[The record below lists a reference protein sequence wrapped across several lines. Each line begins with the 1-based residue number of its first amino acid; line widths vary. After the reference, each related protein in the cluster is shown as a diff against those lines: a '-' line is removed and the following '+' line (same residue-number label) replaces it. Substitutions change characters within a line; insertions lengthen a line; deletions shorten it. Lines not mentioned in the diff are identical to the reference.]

1 METKFNGNSL
11 KSGIYQIRNI
21 NNEKV
26 YIGSA
31 KNFKSRYYNHL
42 ASLRKGTHHN
52 KHLQGAFN
60 LEGTDAFIFEVLE
73 VVEGEQAD
81 RLLIEQN
88 RLDMFADSWEECYNF
103 DKKSVASSRSCF
115 SKNPEK
121 TRKLIS
127 ENSKRLW
134 SNPEFKEKSLKRMK
148 AGASTPE
155 AKEREKIG
163 KIESWK
169 SEDRRR
175 KNSEVHKARW
185 GKMTKEERIKFSK
198 EKGLSRKEVVEKRS
212 KTSKKNIDVSRQI
225 IHEQRY
231 SKIVETVN
239 LWSAPDLNSRAK
251 LFERANLISPS
262 GILYVNIQNLNAFA
276 KEFGMTHKESW
287 KLQQVIE
294 GARWQHKGWIRK
306 MYTI

>member
-1 METKFNGNSL
+1 METNYNGNSL

-21 NNEKV
+21 NNGKV

-31 KNFKSRYYNHL
+31 KRFKQRATEHIR
-42 ASLRKGTHHN
+42 SLLKGTHHN

-73 VVEGEQAD
+73 VVEGEQSD
-81 RLLIEQN
+81 RLFVEQS
-88 RLDMFADSWEECYNF
+88 RLDMFADRWEECYNF

-115 SKNPEK
+115 SKDPEK

-127 ENSKRLW
+127 ENGKRLW
-134 SNPEFKEKSLKRMK
+134 SDPEFKEKTLAKLKV
-148 AGASTPE
+148 GASTPE

-169 SEDRRR
+169 SEERR
-175 KNSEVHKARW
+175 KRNSEVHKARW
-185 GKMTKEERIKFSK
+185 AKMTTEEKSIFSK

-212 KTSKKNIDVSRQI
+212 ITMKKNIDETRRVFL
-225 IHEQRY
+225 EQRC
-231 SKIVETVN
+231 KDIVETVD
-239 LWSAPDLNSRAK
+239 LWSSSDLHLRAK
-251 LFERANLISPS
+251 LFERANLISPQ
-262 GILYVNIQNLNAFA
+262 GILFVNIQNLNAFA
-276 KEFGMTHKESW
+276 SLHGMNHKESW

-294 GARWQHKGWIRK
+294 GTRWQHKGWIK
-306 MYTI
+306 KIAI

>member
-1 METKFNGNSL
+1 METQYNGHSG

-21 NNEKV
+21 NNGKV

-31 KNFKSRYYNHL
+31 KLFSRRCYEHLKSL
-42 ASLRKGTHHN
+42 QKGTHHN

-73 VVEGEQAD
+73 VVESGEQSD
-81 RLLIEQN
+81 RLFVEQS
-88 RLDMFADSWEECYNF
+88 RLDMFADRWEECYNF

-115 SKNPEK
+115 SKTPEE

-127 ENSKRLW
+127 ENGKRLW
-134 SNPEFKEKSLKRMK
+134 SDPEFKEISLKRMK
-148 AGASTPE
+148 EGSSTPE

-169 SEDRRR
+169 SEDRRKR
-175 KNSEVHKARW
+175 NSEVHKARW
-185 GKMTKEERIKFSK
+185 AKMTTEEKSIFSK

-212 KTSKKNIDVSRQI
+212 KTMKKNIDETRRVFL
-225 IHEQRY
+225 EQRC
-231 SKIVETVN
+231 KDIIETVV
-239 LWSAPDLNSRAK
+239 LWSASDLHLRAK
-251 LFERANLISPS
+251 LFERANLISPQ
-262 GILYVNIQNLNAFA
+262 GILFVNIQNLNAFA
-276 KEFGMTHKESW
+276 SLHGMNHKESW

-294 GARWQHKGWIRK
+294 GTRWQHKGWIK
-306 MYTI
+306 KTAI